1 MSFLGLFGKSGYE
14 SKDPEE
20 RLKAVAGLRDQAVLA
35 RLAMEDPSPRVRRAA
50 VNRVTDQS
58 LLERIALD
66 GREIDARVAAVERI
80 DSQQTLAE
88 IIKVRKNFQLMGAC
102 FSLITDKKILE
113 AIAHDTGYN
122 MSARRMAIANYA
134 DESFLAEVQ
143 EKRDVDTRPKTPEEI
158 DALIAKYGAE
168 RLARALGKFR
178 GSPNAIVALGRI
190 IEHGGEA
197 AAVALEYVAQGLAHA
212 SPDVAAAAHEHLR
225 RLTDADLIAR
235 LIGLME
241 DSDLHDKILA
251 VLREIDHPDARQVV
265 ESSE

>member
-1 MSFLGLFGKSGYE
+1 MSFLGRFGKSGHE

-20 RLKAVAGLRDQAVLA
+20 RLKAVAGLEDQPVLA

-50 VNRVTDQS
+50 VNRVSDQA
-58 LLERIALD
+58 LLEKIALD
-66 GREIDARVAAVERI
+66 GCEIDARVAAVEKI
-80 DSQQTLAE
+80 ESQRTLAE

-102 FSLITDKKILE
+102 FSRITDRKILE
-113 AIAHDTGYN
+113 AIAYDAGYN

-134 DESFLAEVQ
+134 DESLLAEVQ
-143 EKRDVDTRPKTPEEI
+143 EKRDVGTRPKTPEEI
-158 DALIAKYGAE
+158 DVLIAKYGGE

-178 GSPNAIVALGRI
+178 GSPNAIVVLGRI
-190 IEHGGEA
+190 VEHGGEA
-197 AAVALEYVAQGLAHA
+197 APTALDYIAQGLAHA
-212 SPDVAAAAHEHLR
+212 NQEVAAAAHDQLR
-225 RLTDADLIAR
+225 GLKDADLIAR

-265 ESSE
+265 DSSE